1 MIKLRC
7 YRGDAARKIVEEQL
21 HIANK
26 QRSVL
31 SSPTWTQ
38 EIHQNGPNG
47 GPGRLVQTGF
57 VPGWLLSQVRRTGV
71 ERAPADARRS
81 PVSARCHDSG
91 AFSTI
96 SVILICMGDGW
107 RSKQTIKWRREQAI
121 C

>member
-47 GPGRLVQTGF
+47 CPGGLVQTGF

-81 PVSARCHDSG
+81 LFLLAVTIQVHLARLVL
-91 AFSTI
+91 F
-96 SVILICMGDGW
+96 
-107 RSKQTIKWRREQAI
+107 
-121 C
+121 